1 MNRHQNLLT
10 FFALILAF
18 FACEKPRKNDKNEE
32 RLPSG
37 VIFQI
42 LERNPKGEKLKEGE
56 YAMIHLISKLDTFEV
71 DNSYKRALLDSS
83 LRNGFSIPVKGE
95 KGLPTEV
102 LPFLQIGDSVKIKV
116 SLDTLVKKYP
126 FFDQFAQEMQ
136 RQGKKNVYFEY
147 WVKITGKKTKE
158 QVQKDAQL
166 AEQRQQEN
174 LKKKEAEEESKLE
187 AYIKE
192 NKLEMQKTAS
202 GLYYKITKTAPEN
215 PQAKAYDT
223 VYVHYTGKFLDGKV
237 FDSSLNRKEPL
248 QFVLGMG
255 SVIKGWDEGIAL
267 LRKGEKAQ
275 LLIPSKLAYGAMGG
289 GETIP
294 PFSTLL
300 FEVELID
307 IKPNKNL
314 NQK

>member
-1 MNRHQNLLT
+1 MNRNQNLLT
-10 FFALILAF
+10 FLVLIFAI
-18 FACEKPRKNDKNEE
+18 FACEKPRENDKNEYK
-32 RLPSG
+32 LPSG

-42 LERNPKGEKLKEGE
+42 LERNPKAEKLKEGE
-56 YAMIHLISKLDTFEV
+56 YAMMHLISKVDTIEV
-71 DNSYKRALLDSS
+71 DNSYQRALTDTSF
-83 LRNGFSIPVKGE
+83 RNGFPVLIKVE
-95 KGLPTEV
+95 KGMPTEV
-102 LPFLQIGDSVKIKV
+102 LPFLQVGDSLKIKV
-116 SLDTLVKKYP
+116 SLDTLVKRYP
-126 FFDQFAQEMQ
+126 YFDQFAQEMQ
-136 RQGKKNVYFEY
+136 TKGKKNVYFEY
-147 WVKITGKKTKE
+147 WVRITGKKTKE
-158 QVQKDAQL
+158 QIQKEAQL
-166 AEQRQQEN
+166 AEQKQQEN
-174 LKKKEAEEESKLE
+174 LKKKELEEERKLE

-255 SVIKGWDEGIAL
+255 NVIKGWDEGIAL

-275 LLIPSKLAYGAMGG
+275 LLIPSKLAYGTMGA

>member
-1 MNRHQNLLT
+1 MNRIQNLLIL
-10 FFALILAF
+10 FVLIFAF
-18 FACEKPRKNDKNEE
+18 FTCEKPRKNDKNEE

-42 LERNPKGEKLKEGE
+42 LERNPKGEKLKEGD
-56 YAMIHLISKLDTFEV
+56 YAIMHLISKIDTLEI
-71 DNSYKRALLDSS
+71 DNTYKRASVDTS
-83 LRNGFSIPVKGE
+83 LKNGFSLLIKSE
-95 KGLPTEV
+95 KGMPTEV
-102 LPFLQIGDSVKIKV
+102 LPFLQVGDSVKIKV
-116 SLDTLVKKYP
+116 SMDTLVKRYP
-126 FFDQFAQEMQ
+126 FFDQIAQEIQMK
-136 RQGKKNVYFEY
+136 GKKNVYFEY
-147 WVKITGKKTKE
+147 WVRITGKKTKE
-158 QVQKDAQL
+158 QIQKEAQL

-192 NKLEMQKTAS
+192 NKLEMQKTVS
-202 GLYYKITKTAPEN
+202 GLYYKITKVAPEN

-223 VYVHYTGKFLDGKV
+223 VYVHYIGKFLDGKV
-237 FDSSLNRKEPL
+237 FDSSFNRNEPL
-248 QFVLGMG
+248 QFVLGTG

-289 GETIP
+289 GTIP

-300 FEVELID
+300 FEVELVD
-307 IKPNKNL
+307 IKPNKNP
-314 NQK
+314 NRK